1 MRFNL
6 LIMVGLA
13 LALLAFGR
21 VALAAAQLDEQKAE
35 EQTNPV
41 VVMKTSMGTVKIE
54 LWEKKAPITVKN
66 FLRYTDEKF
75 YDGTIFHR
83 VIPNF
88 MIQGG
93 GFTPDMKQKQTHEQI
108 KNEAKAEL
116 KNTRGTI
123 AMARTN
129 QVHSAT
135 SQFFVNVVD
144 SAFLD
149 HRDETARGFGY
160 CVFGQVVEGMD
171 VVDKI
176 RKVKTGNVGPYG
188 DVPTK
193 AVIIESVR
201 RAD

>member
-6 LIMVGLA
+6 LIMMGLMLAA
-13 LALLAFGR
+13 LVFGR
-21 VALAAAQLDEQKAE
+21 AALAAAQLGEQK

-41 VVMKTSMGTVKIE
+41 VVMKTSMGTLKIE

-83 VIPNF
+83 VIPTF

-123 AMARTN
+123 AMARTG

-135 SQFFVNVVD
+135 SQFFINVVD

-149 HRDETARGFGY
+149 HRDETPRGFGY
-160 CVFGQVVEGMD
+160 CAFGKVIEGMD

-176 RKVKTGNVGPYG
+176 RKVKTGRTGPYG
-188 DVPTK
+188 DVPVK
-193 AVIIESVR
+193 PVLIESIR
-201 RAD
+201 RADK